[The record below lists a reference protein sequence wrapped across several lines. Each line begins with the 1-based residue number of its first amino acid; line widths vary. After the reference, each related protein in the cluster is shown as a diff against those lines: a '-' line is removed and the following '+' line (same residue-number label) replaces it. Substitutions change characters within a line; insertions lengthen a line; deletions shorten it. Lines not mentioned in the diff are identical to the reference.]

1 MHNKKMH
8 NKISIRFVQT
18 QASIIQFIFTNITF
32 DPVCAFYF
40 KNEFDLRMIDYLAE
54 LRFQEVF
61 QMAIFN
67 VLFLYFALL
76 DEKTKI

>member
-18 QASIIQFIFTNITF
+18 QACIIQFLFTNITF

-40 KNEFDLRMIDYLAE
+40 KNEFDLRMIDYLAK
-54 LRFQEVF
+54 LRFH
-61 QMAIFN
+61 
-67 VLFLYFALL
+67 
-76 DEKTKI
+76 